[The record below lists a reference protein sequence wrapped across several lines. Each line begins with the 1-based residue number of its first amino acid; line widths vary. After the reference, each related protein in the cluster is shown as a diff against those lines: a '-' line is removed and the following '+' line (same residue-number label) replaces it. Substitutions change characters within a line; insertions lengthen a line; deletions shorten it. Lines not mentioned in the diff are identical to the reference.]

1 MIFGKFEI
9 GDTLETNNDNYIITS
24 ITAVSTRRPFLSAG
38 LMAGGLCALFGFGF
52 WDILW
57 PAERMA
63 LIGIAVTSVTIGMG
77 IGRLS
82 LASRDLR
89 GTPIA
94 DAVYGSYGHLNQKRR
109 ELAKA
114 IHKINAGGAS

>member
-24 ITAVSTRRPFLSAG
+24 ITAISTRRPFLSAG

-52 WDILW
+52 WGILW
-57 PAERMA
+57 PAERLA
-63 LIGIAVTSVTIGMG
+63 LACIAVICSTLGIG

-94 DAVYGSYGHLNQKRR
+94 DAVYGTYGHLNQKRR

-114 IHKINAGGAS
+114 IHRINAGGGS